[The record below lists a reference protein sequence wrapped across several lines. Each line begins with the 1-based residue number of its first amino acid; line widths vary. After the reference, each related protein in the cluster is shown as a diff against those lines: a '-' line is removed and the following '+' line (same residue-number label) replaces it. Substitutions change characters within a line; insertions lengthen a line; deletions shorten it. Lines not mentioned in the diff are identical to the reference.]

1 MPSATSSHAQE
12 NLRRGF
18 IQCGQCTEE
27 FAKSTLIC
35 RRCNRVNSRS
45 PLVIGLKFLALVAF
59 VCTVGL
65 LVRFISGAERFPTVD
80 EISRA
85 TDRSPAAPAQADVRF

>member
-1 MPSATSSHAQE
+1 MSAQASSHSQE
-12 NLRRGF
+12 HHRRGF

-27 FAKSTLIC
+27 FPRSTVVC

-59 VCTVGL
+59 VCIVSVIVRAVSGVG
-65 LVRFISGAERFPTVD
+65 RFPTAD
-80 EISRA
+80 EISRV
-85 TDRSPAAPAQADVRF
+85 TDRSPATPAQADVRF